1 MKKSLKFLA
10 LPIVTALVCSCTQT
24 LDLGTVK
31 KISTVTESSN
41 LGPKGGGA
49 IDPKISSGATI
60 INFKRGDSN
69 LVFNMK
75 FGSSGLSTKATS
87 DTTTSSNTSTKISK
101 ISTQLKVNDQKVDF
115 EVPSDKLTGN
125 KYTVNVV
132 GLEKGDKVTLDTQAY
147 DESSKL
153 IDEKTIKDKEVKTDF
168 ETVDINLAINIQIS
182 VEQNVKVEQTQTVIG
197 PTINIT
203 LPSPPANQH
212 QPPQA
217 NIQNQP
223 TNSSECLIPSRID
236 SKVKLANGKEILVCP
251 PENTTGLMNG
261 QKCYKP
267 EQPSNNITLE
277 DGTIVKICKPQ

>member
-24 LDLGTVK
+24 LDLATVK
-31 KISTVTESSN
+31 KTSTVTESSS

-75 FGSSGLSTKATS
+75 FGSSGLSTKATT
-87 DTTTSSNTSTKISK
+87 DTTTAANTSTKISK
-101 ISTQLKVNDQKVDF
+101 VSTQLKVNDQKVDF
-115 EVPSDKLTGN
+115 EVPNDKLSEN

-203 LPSPPANQH
+203 LPSPPANPA
-212 QPPQA
+212 QPQQQS
-217 NIQNQP
+217 NTQ
-223 TNSSECLIPSRID
+223 TTSTSGCLLPSRPE
-236 SKVKLANGKEILVCP
+236 SKVKLTSGKEIFICP
-251 PENTTGLMNG
+251 PDNSSGLING
-261 QKCYKP
+261 EKCYRP
-267 EQPSNNITLE
+267 DGVSNNVTLE
-277 DGTIVKICKPQ
+277 DGTIVKICKP